1 MKILYCIPTLGNGGA
16 ERQLSYLAVELQRTG
31 HEVHVA
37 SSRGGPNLK
46 PLESAGVQWH
56 CVGGVSN
63 RDPMIFLRLVRLMRR
78 IRPDIVQTILA
89 PMDIIGGAA
98 ALLTR
103 TPWILKESSSAP
115 LYVDGLRPKVRS
127 TLGRHAEGII
137 SNSAGGDAYWE
148 SVRSANSRYVIRNAI
163 PFHEIDQAAAGL
175 MPLVT
180 RRNGEKVIL
189 FAGRL
194 DAGKNVQNLIL
205 ALAHIA
211 DDVPF
216 IALVCGDGPLR
227 QQLEWLAGEL
237 GIAHRLVFTGYVS
250 NIWTLMKGADAV
262 VSLSRFE
269 GCPNVVIEAM
279 ACGCHLVLSDIPAH
293 REVLNGYGAAF
304 VDPDNPT
311 EVGRTIKALL
321 QDGNSRGKRAKAAS
335 SHAPEWRV
343 EQVAQLYTRIYHDIA
358 TRVTAPK
365 RVDPVAGATIRSFFT
380 QSAWLA
386 TLSAVNALL
395 ALLMTWYV
403 VAHMGVGAQTDAF
416 FASAVIPQFAFILL
430 TTTLLP
436 VLVPLLATRAEPDF
450 SHDVWSFFS
459 LTGAAFILLAVVLYL
474 SANMWIPWFVPG
486 FSPPAQILTVSLT
499 RIQLV
504 SMVLNALIVTLW
516 AAHHARHRFVW
527 VELSAI
533 VANCA
538 GLSFLVLT
546 ISHFGIRAAAVN
558 SIFYNSLKLAFLV
571 PILGRFR
578 FPAWRSP
585 VIKEA
590 LRRLKPLLPGQVYLR
605 TDPAL
610 DRFLTSMTG
619 AGTLSL
625 LHVAQQIYVSITLVL
640 GKAVVAPMA
649 PKLAEYARV
658 DRWSAYRRH
667 YESRLLLLLAITI
680 VGVLIVIAGGPS
692 VRIFVA
698 KFGIGPGNVYTL
710 WLTLIALGGTL
721 VGGVL
726 VQATAGA
733 FYGMGNTKTPTKVS
747 TVLYS
752 LYIPIKILAFIK
764 FGLIGLALS
773 MSSYFLT
780 NSVSQFWLL
789 RRRLESKAF
798 STRPEPS
805 LEQNE
810 PSFTLD

>member
-16 ERQLSYLAVELQRTG
+16 ERQLSYLAVELQRMG

-37 SSRGGPNLK
+37 SSRGGPNLERLK
-46 PLESAGVQWH
+46 SAGVHWH
-56 CVGGVSN
+56 NLGGVSN
-63 RDPMIFLRLVRLMRR
+63 RDPIIFLRLIRLLRR
-78 IRPDIVQTILA
+78 LRPDIVQTILA

-98 ALLTR
+98 ALITR

-115 LYVDGLRPKVRS
+115 LYVEGLRHKFR
-127 TLGRHAEGII
+127 TALGRHADGII
-137 SNSAGGDAYWE
+137 SNSAGGDAYWQ

-163 PFHEIDQAAAGL
+163 PFTDIDETTAE
-175 MPLVT
+175 VI
-180 RRNGEKVIL
+180 RKNGEKVVL

-205 ALAHIA
+205 ALAQIA

-216 IALVCGDGPLR
+216 TALVCGDGPLR
-227 QQLEWLAGEL
+227 HQLEDLASKA
-237 GIAHRLVFTGYVS
+237 GIAHRVVFTGYVS
-250 NIWTLMKGADAV
+250 NIWTLMKGADAL

-279 ACGCHLVLSDIPAH
+279 ACGCPLVVSDIPAH
-293 REVLNGYGAAF
+293 REVLNGYGASF

-311 EVGRTIKALL
+311 EAGRKIKALL
-321 QDGNSRGKRAKAAS
+321 TNGNGLRSRTKAALS
-335 SHAPEWRV
+335 NAPEWRV
-343 EQVAQLYTRIYHDIA
+343 EQVAQLYTSIYHDIA
-358 TRVTAPK
+358 TGASSAK
-365 RVDPVAGATIRSFFT
+365 RAATTRSLFT

-386 TLSAVNALL
+386 TLSAINALL

-403 VAHMGVGAQTDAF
+403 VAHLGVGAQTDAF
-416 FASAVIPQFAFILL
+416 FASAVIPQFAFMLL

-436 VLVPLLATRAEPDF
+436 VLVPLLATRGEPEF
-450 SHDVWSFFS
+450 SHDVWSFFTV
-459 LTGAAFILLAVVLYL
+459 TGAIFILLAVVLYL
-474 SANMWIPWFVPG
+474 SANAWVPWFVPG
-486 FSPPAQILTVSLT
+486 FTAGAKTLTASLT

-504 SMVLNALIVTLW
+504 SMILNALIVTLW

-527 VELSAI
+527 VELSAV

-546 ISHFGIRAAAVN
+546 ISHFGIWAAAVN
-558 SIFYNSLKLAFLV
+558 TIFYNSLKLAFLL

-578 FPAWRSP
+578 LPAWRSP
-585 VIKEA
+585 VIREA
-590 LRRLKPLLPGQVYLR
+590 LQRLKPLLPGQIYLR

-625 LHVAQQIYVSITLVL
+625 LHVAQQIYASIIILL

-649 PKLAEYARV
+649 PKLAVYAREE
-658 DRWSAYRRH
+658 RWSSYRRH
-667 YESRLLLLLAITI
+667 YWSRFLLLLAITI
-680 VGVLIVIAGGPS
+680 VGVLIVIAGAPS
-692 VRIFVA
+692 LSMFVA
-698 KFGIGPGNVYTL
+698 ELGIGPGNLRTL
-710 WLTLIALGGTL
+710 WLTMVALGGTFI
-721 VGGVL
+721 GGAL

-747 TVLYS
+747 TALYT
-752 LYIPIKILAFIK
+752 LFIPIKILAFMK
-764 FGLIGLALS
+764 FGLIGLAVS

-780 NSVSQFWLL
+780 NSVTQFWLL
-789 RRRLESKAF
+789 RSKLGSKDF
-798 STRPEPS
+798 SEHR
-805 LEQNE
+805 
-810 PSFTLD
+810 

>member
-16 ERQLSYLAVELQRTG
+16 ERQLSYLAVELQRIG

-37 SSRGGPNLK
+37 SSRGGPNLERLK
-46 PLESAGVQWH
+46 LAGVHWH
-56 CVGGVSN
+56 CLGGVSN
-63 RDPMIFLRLVRLMRR
+63 RDPIIFLRLVRLMRR
-78 IRPDIVQTILA
+78 LRPDVVQTILA

-115 LYVDGLRPKVRS
+115 LYVDGLRHKLRS
-127 TLGRHAEGII
+127 ALGRNADGII
-137 SNSAGGDAYWE
+137 SNSAGGDAYWQ

-163 PFHEIDQAAAGL
+163 PFSDIDAATAGL
-175 MPLVT
+175 TPEVN
-180 RRNGEKVIL
+180 RRNGESVVL

-205 ALAHIA
+205 GLAQIA

-227 QQLEWLAGEL
+227 RQLEDLASKSS
-237 GIAHRLVFTGYVS
+237 IAHRVVFTGYVS
-250 NIWTLMKGADAV
+250 NIWTLMKGADAF

-279 ACGCHLVLSDIPAH
+279 ACGCPLVVSDIPAH
-293 REVLNGYGAAF
+293 REILNGYGASF

-311 EVGRTIKALL
+311 EAGQTIKAVLRDRNGL
-321 QDGNSRGKRAKAAS
+321 RSRAKTALS
-335 SHAPEWRV
+335 NAPEWRV
-343 EQVAQLYTRIYHDIA
+343 DQVAQLYTGIYDDIA
-358 TRVTAPK
+358 GRATAAK
-365 RVDPVAGATIRSFFT
+365 RVDQTARAPTGSLFT

-403 VAHMGVGAQTDAF
+403 VAHLGVGAQTDAF
-416 FASAVIPQFAFILL
+416 FASAVIPQFAFMLL

-436 VLVPLLATRAEPDF
+436 VLVPLLATRDEPEF
-450 SHDVWSFFS
+450 SHGVWSFFTM
-459 LTGAAFILLAVVLYL
+459 TGVTFILLGFMLYV
-474 SANMWIPWFVPG
+474 SANAWVPWFVPG
-486 FSPPAQILTVSLT
+486 FTAEAKTLTASLT
-499 RIQLV
+499 KIQLV

-527 VELSAI
+527 VELSAV

-546 ISHFGIRAAAVN
+546 ISHFGIWAAAAN
-558 SIFYNSLKLAFLV
+558 TIFYNSLKLAFLV

-578 FPAWRSP
+578 VPAWRSP
-585 VIKEA
+585 IIREA
-590 LRRLKPLLPGQVYLR
+590 LQRLKPLLPGQVYLR

-625 LHVAQQIYVSITLVL
+625 LHVAQQIYASILILL

-649 PKLAEYARV
+649 PKLAVYAREAS
-658 DRWSAYRRH
+658 WSSYRRH
-667 YESRLLLLLAITI
+667 YQSRLLLLLAITI
-680 VGVLIVIAGGPS
+680 IGVLSVIAGAPLVGM
-692 VRIFVA
+692 FVT
-698 KFGIGPGNVYTL
+698 KLRIGPDNLHIL
-710 WLTLIALGGTL
+710 WLTMVALGGTFI
-721 VGGVL
+721 GGAL

-747 TVLYS
+747 TVLYT
-752 LYIPIKILAFIK
+752 LYIPIKILAFMK
-764 FGLIGLALS
+764 FGLIGLAVS

-780 NSVSQFWLL
+780 NSVTQLWLL
-789 RRRLESKAF
+789 RSKLKEARF
-798 STRPEPS
+798 
-805 LEQNE
+805 
-810 PSFTLD
+810 

>member
-16 ERQLSYLAVELQRTG
+16 ERQLSYLAVELQRMG

-37 SSRGGPNLK
+37 SSRGGPNLERLK
-46 PLESAGVQWH
+46 SAGVHWH
-56 CVGGVSN
+56 NLGGVSN
-63 RDPMIFLRLVRLMRR
+63 RDPIIFLRLVRLIRR
-78 IRPDIVQTILA
+78 LRPDIVQTILA

-98 ALLTR
+98 ALITR

-115 LYVDGLRPKVRS
+115 LYVEGLRHKFR
-127 TLGRHAEGII
+127 TALGRHADGII
-137 SNSAGGDAYWE
+137 SNSAGGDAYWQ

-163 PFHEIDQAAAGL
+163 PFADIDEATAE
-175 MPLVT
+175 VT
-180 RRNGEKVIL
+180 RKNGEKVVL

-205 ALAHIA
+205 ALAQIA

-216 IALVCGDGPLR
+216 TALVCGDGPLR
-227 QQLEWLAGEL
+227 QQLEDLATKS
-237 GIAHRLVFTGYVS
+237 GIAHRVVFTGYVS
-250 NIWTLMKGADAV
+250 NIWTLMKGADAL

-279 ACGCHLVLSDIPAH
+279 ACGCPLVVSDIPAH
-293 REVLNGYGAAF
+293 REVLNGYGASF
-304 VDPDNPT
+304 VDPDNPA
-311 EVGRTIKALL
+311 EAGRKIKSLL
-321 QDGNSRGKRAKAAS
+321 TNGNGHRSRAKAALS
-335 SHAPEWRV
+335 NAPEWRV

-358 TRVTAPK
+358 TRAASAK
-365 RVDPVAGATIRSFFT
+365 RAATTRSLFT

-386 TLSAVNALL
+386 TLSAINALL

-403 VAHMGVGAQTDAF
+403 VAHLGVGAQTDAF
-416 FASAVIPQFAFILL
+416 FASAVIPQFAFMLL

-436 VLVPLLATRAEPDF
+436 VLVPLLATRGEPEF
-450 SHDVWSFFS
+450 SHDVWSFFTV
-459 LTGAAFILLAVVLYL
+459 TGAIFILLAVVLYL
-474 SANMWIPWFVPG
+474 SANAWVPWFVPG
-486 FSPPAQILTVSLT
+486 FTAQAKTLTASLT

-504 SMVLNALIVTLW
+504 SMILNALIVTLW

-527 VELSAI
+527 VELSAV

-546 ISHFGIRAAAVN
+546 ISHFGIWAAAVN
-558 SIFYNSLKLAFLV
+558 TIFYNSLKLAFLL

-578 FPAWRSP
+578 LPALRSP
-585 VIKEA
+585 IIKEA
-590 LRRLKPLLPGQVYLR
+590 LQRLKPLLPGQIYLR

-625 LHVAQQIYVSITLVL
+625 LHVAQQIYASIILLL

-649 PKLAEYARV
+649 PKLAVYARGES
-658 DRWSAYRRH
+658 WSSYRRH
-667 YESRLLLLLAITI
+667 YQSRLLLLLAITI
-680 VGVLIVIAGGPS
+680 VGVLIVIAGAPS
-692 VRIFVA
+692 LSMFVA
-698 KFGIGPGNVYTL
+698 ELGIGPGNLRTL
-710 WLTLIALGGTL
+710 WLTMVALGGTFI
-721 VGGVL
+721 GGAL

-733 FYGMGNTKTPTKVS
+733 FYGMGNTKTPTKIS
-747 TVLYS
+747 TVLYT

-764 FGLIGLALS
+764 FGLIGLAVS

-780 NSVSQFWLL
+780 NSVIQFWLL
-789 RRRLESKAF
+789 RRKLESKDF
-798 STRPEPS
+798 GTEPR
-805 LEQNE
+805 
-810 PSFTLD
+810 

>member
-37 SSRGGPNLK
+37 SSRGGPNLERLK
-46 PLESAGVQWH
+46 SAGVHWH
-56 CVGGVSN
+56 CLGGVSN
-63 RDPMIFLRLVRLMRR
+63 RDPIIFLRLVRLIRTL
-78 IRPDIVQTILA
+78 RPDIVQTILA

-115 LYVDGLRPKVRS
+115 LYVDGLRSKVRS
-127 TLGRHAEGII
+127 TLGRYADGII
-137 SNSAGGDAYWE
+137 SNSAAGDAYWE
-148 SVRSANSRYVIRNAI
+148 SVRSANSRHVIRNAI
-163 PFHEIDQAAAGL
+163 PFAEIDQAAAGL
-175 MPLVT
+175 IPVVT
-180 RRNGEKVIL
+180 RRNGEKVVL

-194 DAGKNVQNLIL
+194 DAGKNVRNLIL
-205 ALAHIA
+205 ALADIA

-227 QQLEWLAGEL
+227 QQLERLAGES
-237 GIAHRLVFTGYVS
+237 GIAQRVVFTGYVS

-279 ACGCHLVLSDIPAH
+279 ACGCPLVLSDIPAH
-293 REVLNGYGAAF
+293 REVINGYGAAF

-311 EVGRTIKALL
+311 EAGRTIKAVL
-321 QDGNSRGKRAKAAS
+321 QDGNGACNRTKAAAS
-335 SHAPEWRV
+335 NAPEWRV
-343 EQVAQLYTRIYHDIA
+343 EQVAQLYMRIYHDMA
-358 TRVTAPK
+358 TRVASAE
-365 RVDPVAGATIRSFFT
+365 RIDPVAAATTRSLFT
-380 QSAWLA
+380 QSASLA

-395 ALLMTWYV
+395 ALLMTWYI
-403 VAHMGVGAQTDAF
+403 VAHTGVGAQTDAF
-416 FASAVIPQFAFILL
+416 FASAVIPQFAFLLL

-436 VLVPLLATRAEPDF
+436 VLVPLLATRADAEF

-459 LTGAAFILLAVVLYL
+459 LTGAIFIVLAVVLYL
-474 SANMWIPWFVPG
+474 SVNAWVPWFVPG
-486 FSPPAQILTVSLT
+486 FSAQAKTLTASLT

-516 AAHHARHRFVW
+516 AAHHARHKFVW

-533 VANCA
+533 LANCA
-538 GLSFLVLT
+538 GVSFLVLT
-546 ISHFGIRAAAVN
+546 ISHFGIWAAAVN
-558 SIFYNSLKLAFLV
+558 TIFYNTLKLAFLV

-578 FPAWRSP
+578 LPAWRSP
-585 VIKEA
+585 LIREA
-590 LRRLKPLLPGQVYLR
+590 LHRLKPLLPGQVYLR
-605 TDPAL
+605 TEPAL

-625 LHVAQQIYVSITLVL
+625 LHVAQQIYASITLLL

-649 PKLAEYARV
+649 PKLAVYAREE
-658 DRWSAYRRH
+658 RWSSYRRH

-680 VGVLIVIAGGPS
+680 LGVLIVITGAPWG
-692 VRIFVA
+692 RMFLA
-698 KFGIGPGNVYTL
+698 ELGIGPGNVHTL

-721 VGGVL
+721 VGGAL

-747 TVLYS
+747 TVLYT
-752 LYIPIKILAFIK
+752 LYIPIKIIAFIK
-764 FGLIGLALS
+764 FGLIGLAVS

-780 NSVSQFWLL
+780 NSLTQFWLL
-789 RRRLESKAF
+789 RRKL
-798 STRPEPS
+798 
-805 LEQNE
+805 
-810 PSFTLD
+810 

>member
-37 SSRGGPNLK
+37 SSRGGPNLERLK
-46 PLESAGVQWH
+46 SAGVHWH

-63 RDPMIFLRLVRLMRR
+63 RDPIIFLRLVRLMRR
-78 IRPDIVQTILA
+78 LRPDIVQTILA

-115 LYVDGLRPKVRS
+115 LYVEGLRPKVRS
-127 TLGRHAEGII
+127 ALGRHADGII
-137 SNSAGGDAYWE
+137 SNSIGGDAYWE
-148 SVRSANSRYVIRNAI
+148 SVRRANSRYVIRNAI
-163 PFHEIDQAAAGL
+163 PFGDIDQAAAGL
-175 MPLVT
+175 TPVVT

-194 DAGKNVQNLIL
+194 DAGKNVHNLIL
-205 ALAHIA
+205 ALAQIA
-211 DDVPF
+211 GDVPF
-216 IALVCGDGPLR
+216 IALICGDGPLR
-227 QQLEWLAGEL
+227 QQLETLASES
-237 GIAHRLVFTGYVS
+237 GIAHRVVFTGYVS

-279 ACGCHLVLSDIPAH
+279 ACGCPLVLSDIPAH

-304 VDPDNPT
+304 VDPENPT
-311 EVGRTIKALL
+311 EAGRTIKALL
-321 QDGNSRGKRAKAAS
+321 KDGNGARRRAKV
-335 SHAPEWRV
+335 APSNAWEWRV

-358 TRVTAPK
+358 TRVTSAK
-365 RVDPVAGATIRSFFT
+365 RVDPVAGATTRSLFT

-403 VAHMGVGAQTDAF
+403 VSHMGVGVQTDAF
-416 FASAVIPQFAFILL
+416 FASAVIPQFAFMLL

-436 VLVPLLATRAEPDF
+436 VLVPLLATRAEPEF
-450 SHDVWSFFS
+450 SDDVWSFFS
-459 LTGAAFILLAVVLYL
+459 LTGAIFVVLAVVLYL
-474 SANMWIPWFVPG
+474 SANAWVPWFVPG
-486 FSPPAQILTVSLT
+486 FSAPAKTLTSSLT

-546 ISHFGIRAAAVN
+546 ISHFGIWAAAVN
-558 SIFYNSLKLAFLV
+558 TIFYNSLKLAFLV

-578 FPAWRSP
+578 LPAWRSP
-585 VIKEA
+585 LIREA
-590 LRRLKPLLPGQVYLR
+590 SHRLKLLLPGQVYLR
-605 TDPAL
+605 TDSAL

-625 LHVAQQIYVSITLVL
+625 LHVAQQIYASITLLL
-640 GKAVVAPMA
+640 GKAIVAPMA
-649 PKLAEYARV
+649 PKLAVYAREEG
-658 DRWSAYRRH
+658 WSSYRRH

-680 VGVLIVIAGGPS
+680 VGVLIVIAGAPS
-692 VRIFVA
+692 ARMLLA
-698 KFGIGPGNVYTL
+698 QMGIGPRNVHTL

-721 VGGVL
+721 VGGAL

-747 TVLYS
+747 IVLYT
-752 LYIPIKILAFIK
+752 LYIPIKILAFMK
-764 FGLIGLALS
+764 FGLMGLAMS
-773 MSSYFLT
+773 MSCYFLT
-780 NSVSQFWLL
+780 NSVSQFWIL
-789 RRRLESKAF
+789 RRKLESKA
-798 STRPEPS
+798 SATRPARR
-805 LEQNE
+805 
-810 PSFTLD
+810 

>member
-16 ERQLSYLAVELQRTG
+16 ERQLSYLAVELQRAG

-37 SSRGGPNLK
+37 SSRGGPNLERLK
-46 PLESAGVQWH
+46 SAGVHWH
-56 CVGGVSN
+56 CLGGVSN
-63 RDPMIFLRLVRLMRR
+63 RDPIIFLRLIRLMRR
-78 IRPDIVQTILA
+78 LRPDVVQTILA
-89 PMDIIGGAA
+89 PMDIVGGAA

-115 LYVDGLRPKVRS
+115 LYVNGLRHKFRCA
-127 TLGRHAEGII
+127 LGRHADGII
-137 SNSAGGDAYWE
+137 SNSTGGDAYWD
-148 SVRSANSRYVIRNAI
+148 SVRSTNSRYVIRNAI
-163 PFHEIDQAAAGL
+163 PFNEIEEATAEPPPEL
-175 MPLVT
+175 T
-180 RRNGEKVIL
+180 RKNGEKVVL
-189 FAGRL
+189 FGGRL

-205 ALAHIA
+205 AFAQIA
-211 DDVPF
+211 DEVPF

-227 QQLEWLAGEL
+227 KQLQTLASESGV
-237 GIAHRLVFTGYVS
+237 AHRVVFTGYVS
-250 NIWTLMKGADAV
+250 NIWTLMKGADAF

-279 ACGCHLVLSDIPAH
+279 ACGCPLVLSDIPAH
-293 REVLNGYGAAF
+293 REVLNGYGASF

-311 EVGRTIKALL
+311 EAGRTIKALL
-321 QDGNSRGKRAKAAS
+321 MNGNGQRSRAKTALS
-335 SHAPEWRV
+335 NAPEWRV

-358 TRVTAPK
+358 TRAASAN
-365 RVDPVAGATIRSFFT
+365 RVDPLARATTRSFFT

-403 VAHMGVGAQTDAF
+403 VAQLGVGAQTDAF

-436 VLVPLLATRAEPDF
+436 VLVPLLATRDEPEF
-450 SHDVWSFFS
+450 SHDVWSLFTM
-459 LTGAAFILLAVVLYL
+459 TGATFILLGVMLYL
-474 SANMWIPWFVPG
+474 SANAWVPWFVPG
-486 FSPPAQILTVSLT
+486 FTAQAKTLTASLT

-527 VELSAI
+527 VELSAV

-546 ISHFGIRAAAVN
+546 ISHFGIWAAAVN
-558 SIFYNSLKLAFLV
+558 TIFFNTLKLAFLV

-578 FPAWRSP
+578 LPAWRSP
-585 VIKEA
+585 LIREA
-590 LRRLKPLLPGQVYLR
+590 LQRLKPLLPGQVYLR
-605 TDPAL
+605 TDPVL

-625 LHVAQQIYVSITLVL
+625 LHVAQQIYASILILL

-649 PKLAEYARV
+649 PKLAVYAR
-658 DRWSAYRRH
+658 DERWSSYRRH
-667 YESRLLLLLAITI
+667 YERRLLLLLAITI
-680 VGVLIVIAGGPS
+680 VGVLIVIIGAPS
-692 VRIFVA
+692 VSMFVA
-698 KFGIGPGNVYTL
+698 KLHIGPGNLHTL
-710 WLTLIALGGTL
+710 WLTMIALGGTF
-721 VGGVL
+721 VGGAL

-747 TVLYS
+747 TVLYT

-764 FGLIGLALS
+764 FGLIGLAVS

-780 NSVSQFWLL
+780 NSVSQLWLL
-789 RRRLESKAF
+789 RSKLAGKD
-798 STRPEPS
+798 SREHR
-805 LEQNE
+805 
-810 PSFTLD
+810 

>member
-37 SSRGGPNLK
+37 SSRGGPNLERLK
-46 PLESAGVQWH
+46 SAGVHWH
-56 CVGGVSN
+56 CLGGVSN
-63 RDPMIFLRLVRLMRR
+63 RDPIIFLRLVRLIRTL
-78 IRPDIVQTILA
+78 RPDIVQTILA

-115 LYVDGLRPKVRS
+115 LYVDGLRSKVRS
-127 TLGRHAEGII
+127 TLGRYADGII
-137 SNSAGGDAYWE
+137 SNSAAGDAYWE
-148 SVRSANSRYVIRNAI
+148 SVRSANSRHVIRNAI
-163 PFHEIDQAAAGL
+163 PFAEIDQAAAGL
-175 MPLVT
+175 IPVVT
-180 RRNGEKVIL
+180 RRNGEKVVL

-194 DAGKNVQNLIL
+194 DAGKNVRNLIL
-205 ALAHIA
+205 ALADIA

-227 QQLEWLAGEL
+227 QQLERLAGES
-237 GIAHRLVFTGYVS
+237 GIAQRVVFTGYVS

-279 ACGCHLVLSDIPAH
+279 ACGCPLVLSDIPAH
-293 REVLNGYGAAF
+293 REVINGYGAAF

-311 EVGRTIKALL
+311 EAGRTIKAVL
-321 QDGNSRGKRAKAAS
+321 QDGNGACNRTKAAAS
-335 SHAPEWRV
+335 NAPEWRV
-343 EQVAQLYTRIYHDIA
+343 EQVAQLYMRIYHDMA
-358 TRVTAPK
+358 TRVASTE
-365 RVDPVAGATIRSFFT
+365 RIDPFAAATTRSLFT
-380 QSAWLA
+380 QSASLA

-395 ALLMTWYV
+395 ALLMTWYI
-403 VAHMGVGAQTDAF
+403 VAHTGVGAQTDAF
-416 FASAVIPQFAFILL
+416 FASAVIPQFAFLLL

-436 VLVPLLATRAEPDF
+436 VLVPLLATRADAEF

-459 LTGAAFILLAVVLYL
+459 LTGAIFIVLAVVLYL
-474 SANMWIPWFVPG
+474 SVNAWVPWFVPG
-486 FSPPAQILTVSLT
+486 FSAQAKTLTASLT

-516 AAHHARHRFVW
+516 AAHHARHKFVW

-533 VANCA
+533 LANCA
-538 GLSFLVLT
+538 GVSFLVLT
-546 ISHFGIRAAAVN
+546 ISHFGIWAAAVN
-558 SIFYNSLKLAFLV
+558 TIFYNTLKLAFLV

-578 FPAWRSP
+578 LPAWRSP
-585 VIKEA
+585 LIREA
-590 LRRLKPLLPGQVYLR
+590 LHRLKPLLPGQVYLR

-625 LHVAQQIYVSITLVL
+625 LHVAQQIYASITLLL

-649 PKLAEYARV
+649 PKLAVYAREE
-658 DRWSAYRRH
+658 RWSSYRRH

-680 VGVLIVIAGGPS
+680 LGVLIVITGAPWG
-692 VRIFVA
+692 RMFLA
-698 KFGIGPGNVYTL
+698 ELGIGPGNVHTL

-721 VGGVL
+721 VGGAL

-747 TVLYS
+747 TVLYT
-752 LYIPIKILAFIK
+752 LYIPIKIIAFIK
-764 FGLIGLALS
+764 FGLIGLAVS

-780 NSVSQFWLL
+780 NSLTQFWLL
-789 RRRLESKAF
+789 RRKL
-798 STRPEPS
+798 
-805 LEQNE
+805 
-810 PSFTLD
+810 

>member
-1 MKILYCIPTLGNGGA
+1 
-16 ERQLSYLAVELQRTG
+16 
-31 HEVHVA
+31 
-37 SSRGGPNLK
+37 
-46 PLESAGVQWH
+46 
-56 CVGGVSN
+56 
-63 RDPMIFLRLVRLMRR
+63 
-78 IRPDIVQTILA
+78 
-89 PMDIIGGAA
+89 
-98 ALLTR
+98 
-103 TPWILKESSSAP
+103 
-115 LYVDGLRPKVRS
+115 
-127 TLGRHAEGII
+127 I

-311 EVGRTIKALL
+311 EAGRTIKALL

-343 EQVAQLYTRIYHDIA
+343 EQVAQLHTRIYHDIA
-358 TRVTAPK
+358 TRVTATK

-459 LTGAAFILLAVVLYL
+459 LTGATFILLAVVLYL
-474 SANMWIPWFVPG
+474 SASTWIPWFVPG
-486 FSPPAQILTVSLT
+486 FSPPAKILTVSLT

-533 VANCA
+533 LANCA
-538 GLSFLVLT
+538 GLS
-546 ISHFGIRAAAVN
+546 
-558 SIFYNSLKLAFLV
+558 
-571 PILGRFR
+571 FR

-773 MSSYFLT
+773 MSSYFLM
-780 NSVSQFWLL
+780 NSVSQFWLM
-789 RRRLESKAF
+789 RRKLESKAF

>member
-37 SSRGGPNLK
+37 SSRGGPNLDRLK
-46 PLESAGVQWH
+46 SAGVHWH
-56 CVGGVSN
+56 CVGGISN
-63 RDPMIFLRLVRLMRR
+63 RDPIIFLRLARLIRR
-78 IRPDIVQTILA
+78 LRPDVVQTILA
-89 PMDIIGGAA
+89 PMDILGGAA
-98 ALLTR
+98 ALITR

-115 LYVDGLRPKVRS
+115 LYVEGLRPKVRS
-127 TLGRHAEGII
+127 ALGRHADGII
-137 SNSAGGDAYWE
+137 SNSAGGDAYWQ
-148 SVRSANSRYVIRNAI
+148 SVRSAVARYVIRNAI
-163 PFHEIDQAAAGL
+163 PFSEIEAAAGSG
-175 MPLVT
+175 VT
-180 RRNGEKVIL
+180 RRNGEKVVL

-194 DAGKNVQNLIL
+194 DSGKNVQNLIL
-205 ALAHIA
+205 AFAQIA

-216 IALVCGDGPLR
+216 TALVCGDGPLR
-227 QQLEWLAGEL
+227 QKLEGLVQES
-237 GIAHRLVFTGYVS
+237 GIAHRVVFTGYVS
-250 NIWTLMKGADAV
+250 NIWTLMKDADAV

-279 ACGCHLVLSDIPAH
+279 ACGCPLVVSDIPAH
-293 REVLNGYGAAF
+293 REVLNDYGASF
-304 VDPDNPT
+304 VDPDKP
-311 EVGRTIKALL
+311 EEAGRTIKALL
-321 QDGNSRGKRAKAAS
+321 KNGNGARSRAKAALS
-335 SHAPEWRV
+335 NAAEWRV
-343 EQVAQLYTRIYHDIA
+343 EQVAQLYTRVYHDVA
-358 TRVTAPK
+358 RRAVSAK
-365 RVDPVAGATIRSFFT
+365 RVEPVAATTNRSLFT

-386 TLSAVNALL
+386 TLAAVNALL

-403 VAHMGVGAQTDAF
+403 VAHVGVGAQTDAF

-436 VLVPLLATRAEPDF
+436 VLVPLLATRSEREF

-459 LTGAAFILLAVVLYL
+459 LTGTVFVLLAVLLYL
-474 SANMWIPWFVPG
+474 SANAWVPWLVPG
-486 FSPPAQILTVSLT
+486 FSAQAKTLTASLT

-538 GLSFLVLT
+538 GLLFLVLT
-546 ISHFGIRAAAVN
+546 ISHLGIWAAAVN
-558 SIFYNSLKLAFLV
+558 TIFYNSLKLAFLV

-578 FPAWRSP
+578 LPAWRSP
-585 VIKEA
+585 VVTEA
-590 LRRLKPLLPGQVYLR
+590 LQRLKPLLPGQVYLR

-625 LHVAQQIYVSITLVL
+625 LHVAQQIYGSIVLLL

-649 PKLAEYARV
+649 PKLALYAREEC
-658 DRWSAYRRH
+658 WSSYRRH
-667 YESRLLLLLAITI
+667 YQSRLLLLLAITI
-680 VGVLIVIAGGPS
+680 AGVLLVIVGAPS
-692 VRIFVA
+692 IRFFVA
-698 KFGIGPGNVYTL
+698 ELGIGPGDLRTL
-710 WLTLIALGGTL
+710 WLTMVALGGTL
-721 VGGVL
+721 VGGAV

-747 TVLYS
+747 TVLYT
-752 LYIPIKILAFIK
+752 LYIPVKILAFIK
-764 FGLIGLALS
+764 FGLIGLAVS

-780 NSVSQFWLL
+780 NSISQFWLL
-789 RRRLESKAF
+789 RKKV
-798 STRPEPS
+798 EPDVPQ
-805 LEQNE
+805 E
-810 PSFTLD
+810 TLPADAV

>member
-37 SSRGGPNLK
+37 SSRGGPNLDRLK
-46 PLESAGVQWH
+46 QAGVHWH

-63 RDPMIFLRLVRLMRR
+63 RDPIIFLRLALLMRR
-78 IRPDIVQTILA
+78 LRPDIVQTILA

-115 LYVDGLRPKVRS
+115 LYVDGLRSKFRS
-127 TLGRHAEGII
+127 ALGRHADGII
-137 SNSAGGDAYWE
+137 SNSTGGDAYWQ
-148 SVRSANSRYVIRNAI
+148 SVRTANSRYVIRNAI
-163 PFHEIDQAAAGL
+163 PFTDIDEAAA
-175 MPLVT
+175 
-180 RRNGEKVIL
+180 RANRNGEKVVL

-205 ALAHIA
+205 ALAEIA
-211 DDVPF
+211 NDVPF
-216 IALVCGDGPLR
+216 IALICGDGPLR
-227 QQLEWLAGEL
+227 QQLENLASEA
-237 GIAHRLVFTGYVS
+237 GIAHRVVFAGYVS
-250 NIWTLMKGADAV
+250 NIWTLMKGAHAV

-279 ACGCHLVLSDIPAH
+279 ACGCPLVVSDIPAH
-293 REVLNGYGAAF
+293 REVLNGYGASF
-304 VDPDNPT
+304 VDPNNPT
-311 EVGRTIKALL
+311 EAGQTIKALL
-321 QDGNSRGKRAKAAS
+321 KNGNGVRKAALS
-335 SHAPEWRV
+335 NSPEWRV
-343 EQVAQLYTRIYHDIA
+343 EQVAQHYARIYHDIA
-358 TRVTAPK
+358 TAK
-365 RVDPVAGATIRSFFT
+365 RVDPVAGATRNSLFT

-386 TLSAVNALL
+386 TLSTINALL

-403 VAHMGVGAQTDAF
+403 VAHVGVGAQTDAF
-416 FASAVIPQFAFILL
+416 FASAVIPQLAFMLL

-436 VLVPLLATRAEPDF
+436 VLVPLLATRAEPEF

-459 LTGAAFILLAVVLYL
+459 ATGVTFILLAVVLYV
-474 SANMWIPWFVPG
+474 SANVWVPWFVPG
-486 FSPPAQILTVSLT
+486 FTAQAKTLTASLT

-504 SMVLNALIVTLW
+504 NMVLNALIVTLW

-538 GLSFLVLT
+538 GLWFLVLT
-546 ISHFGIRAAAVN
+546 ISHLGIWAAAVN
-558 SIFYNSLKLAFLV
+558 TIFYNSLKLAFLV

-578 FPAWRSP
+578 LPAWRSP
-585 VIKEA
+585 VIREA
-590 LRRLKPLLPGQVYLR
+590 LHRLKPLLPGQVYLR

-625 LHVAQQIYVSITLVL
+625 LHVAQQIYASITLLL

-649 PKLAEYARV
+649 PKLAVYARE
-658 DRWSAYRRH
+658 DSWSSYRRH

-680 VGVLIVIAGGPS
+680 VGVLIVIAGAPS
-692 VRIFVA
+692 VRMFVA
-698 KFGIGPGNVYTL
+698 ELGIGPGNVHTL
-710 WLTLIALGGTL
+710 WLTLIALGGTF
-721 VGGVL
+721 VGGSV

-747 TVLYS
+747 TMLYT
-752 LYIPIKILAFIK
+752 LFIPIKILAFLK
-764 FGLIGLALS
+764 FGLIGLAVS

-780 NSVSQFWLL
+780 NSVSQFLLL
-789 RRRLESKAF
+789 RRKLESKTNG
-798 STRPEPS
+798 TRNS
-805 LEQNE
+805 
-810 PSFTLD
+810 

>member
-16 ERQLSYLAVELQRTG
+16 ERQLSYLAVELQRSG

-37 SSRGGPNLK
+37 SSRGGPNLERLK
-46 PLESAGVQWH
+46 SAGVHWH
-56 CVGGVSN
+56 YLGGVSN
-63 RDPMIFLRLVRLMRR
+63 RDPIIFLRLILLMRR
-78 IRPDIVQTILA
+78 LRPDVVQTILA

-115 LYVDGLRPKVRS
+115 LYVNGLRPKVRCA
-127 TLGRHAEGII
+127 LGRHADGII
-137 SNSAGGDAYWE
+137 SNSAGGDAYWH

-163 PFHEIDQAAAGL
+163 PFRDIDNATAEPTPELA
-175 MPLVT
+175 
-180 RRNGEKVIL
+180 RKNGEKVVL
-189 FAGRL
+189 FGGRL

-205 ALAHIA
+205 ALAQIA
-211 DDVPF
+211 GEVPF

-227 QQLEWLAGEL
+227 QQLQTLASES
-237 GIAHRLVFTGYVS
+237 GIAHRVVFTGYVS
-250 NIWTLMKGADAV
+250 HIWTLMKGADAF

-279 ACGCHLVLSDIPAH
+279 ACGCPLVLSDIPAH
-293 REVLNGYGAAF
+293 REVLNGYGASF

-311 EVGRTIKALL
+311 EAGRTIKALL
-321 QDGNSRGKRAKAAS
+321 TNGNGHRSRAKTS
-335 SHAPEWRV
+335 LSNAPEWRV
-343 EQVAQLYTRIYHDIA
+343 DHVAQLYTRIYHDIA
-358 TRVTAPK
+358 TRAASAK
-365 RVDPVAGATIRSFFT
+365 RATTRSLFT

-403 VAHMGVGAQTDAF
+403 VAHLGVGAQTDAF
-416 FASAVIPQFAFILL
+416 FASAVIPQFAFMLL

-436 VLVPLLATRAEPDF
+436 VLVPLLATRGEPEF
-450 SHDVWSFFS
+450 SHDVWSFFTM
-459 LTGAAFILLAVVLYL
+459 TGAAFILLGVMLYL
-474 SANMWIPWFVPG
+474 SANAWVPWFVPG
-486 FSPPAQILTVSLT
+486 FTAEAKTLTASLT

-527 VELSAI
+527 VELSAV

-546 ISHFGIRAAAVN
+546 LSHFGIWAAAVN
-558 SIFYNSLKLAFLV
+558 TIFFNTLKLAFLV

-578 FPAWRSP
+578 LPAWRSP
-585 VIKEA
+585 IIREA
-590 LRRLKPLLPGQVYLR
+590 LQRLKPLLPGQVYLR

-625 LHVAQQIYVSITLVL
+625 LHVAQQIYASILILL

-649 PKLAEYARV
+649 PKLAVYAREE
-658 DRWSAYRRH
+658 RWSSYRRH
-667 YESRLLLLLAITI
+667 YQSRLLLLLAMTI
-680 VGVLIVIAGGPS
+680 IGVLIVIIGAPS
-692 VRIFVA
+692 LSVFAA
-698 KFGIGPGNVYTL
+698 KLHIGPGNLHTL
-710 WLTLIALGGTL
+710 WLTMIALGGTFI
-721 VGGVL
+721 GGAL

-747 TVLYS
+747 TLLYT

-764 FGLIGLALS
+764 FGLIGLAVS

-780 NSVSQFWLL
+780 NSVSQLWLL
-789 RRRLESKAF
+789 RSKLESKDH
-798 STRPEPS
+798 R
-805 LEQNE
+805 
-810 PSFTLD
+810 